1 MEEEIRDA
9 DESVPRL
16 SVGGTLRK
24 AREDKGLTLAQ
35 VASETRIPV
44 RHLEVIEDGDFAALP
59 ARTYA
64 IGFSR
69 TYAKFVGLDDAE
81 IADMVRG
88 ELSMASGFDT
98 ADRGS
103 NFEPGDPAKVPSAGL
118 AWAGGIA
125 AILLI
130 GGAIAF
136 YSTYY
141 AAGTGPDPLQVE
153 PPEVLAEDN
162 GEVAVASAGQNAAVV
177 QTAPNGDRQ
186 VVFTALEDGVW
197 VRFYDANGAKL
208 LEKQMAS
215 GERFEIPADAQEPRI
230 NTGRPDAFAITI
242 GGQQV
247 PKLADEPVTIGD
259 APVSAAALLAR
270 AEIPSETGQVAV
282 N

>member
-1 MEEEIRDA
+1 MEQEDMGEAATQQR
-9 DESVPRL
+9 SG
-16 SVGGTLRK
+16 VGDTLRK
-24 AREDKGLTLAQ
+24 AREAQGLTLAQ
-35 VASETRIPV
+35 VASDSRIPI
-44 RHLEVIEDGDFAALP
+44 RHLELIESGRFSDLP

-69 TYAKFVGLDDAE
+69 TYAKLVGLDDRE
-81 IADMVRG
+81 IADLVRG
-88 ELSMASGFDT
+88 ELSMESGL
-98 ADRGS
+98 DRGDRVS
-103 NFEPGDPAKVPSAGL
+103 SFEPGDPAKVPSAGL

-136 YSTYY
+136 YSSYY
-141 AAGTGPDPLQVE
+141 AAGTGPDPLQPAQSE
-153 PPEVLAEDN
+153 MLAGEN
-162 GEVAVASAGQNAAVV
+162 GPAGATAAAAQGPAQSVV
-177 QTAPNGDRQ
+177 KRDGQ

-247 PKLADEPVTIGD
+247 PKLADQPMVIGD

-270 AEIPSETGQVAV
+270 AETSANPSPTAL